1 MKLDNDRI
9 DDLEKQVASMG
20 PLAGIAHTDGSA
32 NPNVSLGGPTPAD
45 RKIIFTEMQGPD
57 TGANAVRFALADG
70 GVSDPDSSTLSL
82 LEIATFTGVAPG
94 DVIAYRDEASSS
106 GSYFY
111 IPWAPGSGYI
121 STPTGL
127 FIWTVVD
134 WGYGLGMTFRPP
146 SGQAPI
152 ENFSRLLRSLSFN
165 NTSDQVTGSSQR
177 EFKIRVADET
187 GAFAVQRNVKVDV
200 NGQDDLPTFTSLSGP
215 FAGTEDVA
223 TTITF
228 DQLAAAGDE
237 ADLDGTVTAF
247 VVTGVLVAPGVTL
260 SILNSQTQLYEP
272 WEVNSNDVID
282 AQHPARWTG
291 PTNATGLFNAFV
303 VKAQSSNGAV
313 SPWPVQASIM
323 VAAVNDAPVLQLGF
337 GNVSV
342 GHQFVE
348 MDGPDTGANAVHL
361 VENTNPISD
370 VDSTMVSKLQIDYIK
385 SSYVPVP
392 SLAGDTISYSSD
404 YGVEPNNVI
413 PADRAGTGFLTTA
426 DATFRWTITE
436 GSPDFNGIVRF
447 TLSIEYVDG
456 SGQPGPA
463 AFAPYEGLLRGLLYN
478 NTLDT
483 VSPGLRTFGF
493 TVFDDSGAPSTKVY
507 SSVAVTATNEAPT
520 FTAFNGPGGTI
531 TEDTRGIIT
540 FDTMLAAS
548 NAVDPDGVGI
558 SAFVVTSSWATPGT
572 LWIEDDFGMMQE
584 WYPNTGVNVIDA
596 YHRASWQGTA
606 NETGVIEVFR
616 VVAVDNTGLRSA
628 TPVLVPINVL
638 PVNDAPTLSTFSAPV
653 TIGHENL
660 PNPVAVASLLQAGN
674 EADIDGTVTAFV
686 VRAVTSGTLLIG
698 TSLSTATAWAPGAN
712 DVVDATHLAFWTP
725 PKDTNGTLDAFT
737 VVALDNDGATSAPPA
752 VQVQVTI
759 ALPPM
764 MTSMA
769 GPVAA
774 VAEDSQVQ
782 INFRNV
788 VAESDTVIANS
799 LVVAVIV
806 KEVVSGTL
814 LIRNGQGVVAPWA
827 AGTNDVI
834 DAFHAGYWT
843 PDVNSNGVLDAVKVI
858 VRDEFGSVSRTPVLA
873 QVDVASVNDRPT
885 FTTISS
891 PVASI
896 QEDQSTLVTVSGLQ
910 ALSNAA
916 DVDGTVTS
924 FVVTSVASGTLL
936 IGQIDANGA
945 FVGTPWAANTNDTID
960 ATHIAQW
967 TPAANANGQLNAF
980 KVVAQDD
987 GGARSG
993 FPVTVQAQVAS
1004 VNDAPTLTAFSGAV
1018 DSTLPA
1024 TMAQITMAE
1033 LTAKGD
1039 EQDVDGN
1046 VVSFMVTS
1054 VTSGTLRIGPT
1065 LATAEV
1071 WGVGSNDIV
1080 DGSHIAFWTPAANA
1094 SGTVGAFAVVALDD
1108 TGLQSATPVAVN
1120 IAVLVTPTAV
1130 AGTVGADTLLGGA
1143 GDDTLR
1149 GLGGNDLLA
1158 GAGGNDVLDGGA
1170 GTDKLVGGD
1179 GSDIYLFLATDHTA
1193 AEINDTGVSGTD
1205 EVRFVTTTTSTLRLY
1220 AGDVGVER
1228 IVIGTGLGAVANT
1241 SGLVAAGINATAL
1254 PNAVFILGNAGAN
1267 ALVGTGFDDTID
1279 GGAGADVMTG
1289 GNGNDT
1295 FYVDS
1300 LFDKVV
1306 DSATAGGIDTVYASV
1321 TFTLS
1326 TNVEKLFLTGSAL
1339 NGTGNASANTITGN
1353 ANANL
1358 LSGLDGNDTLDG
1370 GDGNDT
1376 LAGGKGIDILTG
1388 GAGSDVFL
1396 FDTSFNAVTNV
1407 DRIADFTPGTDV
1419 LSFKAT
1425 IYKALGALG
1434 PLNADAFWSGPGV
1447 VSGHDTTDR
1456 IVYDTTSGTLY
1467 YDSDGSGAAMPVAV
1481 AIIGDTTHPVLSA
1494 ADFIVG

>member
-32 NPNVSLGGPTPAD
+32 NPNVSLGGPT
-45 RKIIFTEMQGPD
+45 GPD

-223 TTITF
+223 TIITIG
-228 DQLAAAGDE
+228 QLTTAGNE
-237 ADLDGTVTAF
+237 ADLDGTV
-247 VVTGVLVAPGVTL
+247 
-260 SILNSQTQLYEP
+260 
-272 WEVNSNDVID
+272 
-282 AQHPARWTG
+282 
-291 PTNATGLFNAFV
+291 NAFV
-303 VKAQSSNGAV
+303 VKTVAPGTTLEILSLFTNTFAPWAAGTNDVIDGRHPVAKWTSPANANGLFDAFTVVAKSNDGGV
-313 SPWPVQASIM
+313 SVTPVQASVM
-323 VAAVNDAPVLQLGF
+323 VAAVNDAPVLWLGYP
-337 GNVSV
+337 GPLVA
-342 GHQFVE
+342 HTFVE
-348 MDGPDTGANAVHL
+348 MAGPDTGANAVHL
-361 VENTNPISD
+361 VDSSYPISD
-370 VDSTMVSKLQIDYIK
+370 VDSTMLSKLQIETYKDPNF
-385 SSYVPVP
+385 VRF
-392 SLAGDTISYSSD
+392 AGDTICYGDVASDFHNDPSSI
-404 YGVEPNNVI
+404 I
-413 PADRAGTGFLTTA
+413 PFDREGTGVLTTEQGA
-426 DATFRWTITE
+426 FKWTVTISSASS
-436 GSPDFNGIVRF
+436 GSNQGF
-447 TLSIEYVDG
+447 TLVFESLGPD
-456 SGQPGPA
+456 GQPAPA
-463 AFAPYEGLLRGLLYN
+463 AFSGDVWPSPYLDLLSNLYYN
-478 NTLDT
+478 NTLD
-483 VSPGLRTFGF
+483 
-493 TVFDDSGAPSTKVY
+493 APSTLLRAFIFTAFDESGTPSEPVVSY
-507 SSVAVTATNEAPT
+507 VNMTATNEAPT
-520 FTAFNGPGGTI
+520 LTAFNGAGASI
-531 TEDTRGIIT
+531 YEDSRGDIT
-540 FDTMLAAS
+540 FASLLAAS
-548 NAVDPDGVGI
+548 NAVDPDGGPI
-558 SAFVVTSSWATPGT
+558 TAFVVTSVNGDPFSLWIAEYGQLPTEWTPGYN
-572 LWIEDDFGMMQE
+572 D
-584 WYPNTGVNVIDA
+584 VIDA
-596 YHRASWQGTA
+596 YHTASWQGPA
-606 NETGVIEVFR
+606 DATGIVNVFS
-616 VVAVDNTGLRSA
+616 VVAVDSTGMRSA
-628 TPVLVPINVL
+628 TPIQVPINLL

-674 EADIDGTVTAFV
+674 EADKDGTVAAFV

-698 TSLSTATAWAPGAN
+698 TSLSTATAWAPGTN

-737 VVALDNDGATSAPPA
+737 VVALDNGGATSAPPA

-759 ALPPM
+759 APPPM

-774 VAEDSQVQ
+774 AAEDSQVQ

-788 VAESDTVIANS
+788 MAESDTVIAGWYAA
-799 LVVAVIV
+799 AVIV

-814 LIRNGQGVVAPWA
+814 LIRNSQGVVAPWV

-936 IGQIDANGA
+936 IGQVGANGA

-1004 VNDAPTLTAFSGAV
+1004 VNDAPTLTAFSGVV

-1033 LTAKGD
+1033 LSAKGD

-1108 TGLQSATPVAVN
+1108 TGLQSTTPVAVN
-1120 IAVLVTPTAV
+1120 IAVLATPTSV

-1179 GSDIYLFLATDHTA
+1179 GSDVYLFLATDHTA

-1220 AGDVGVER
+1220 AGDLGVER

-1388 GAGSDVFL
+1388 GAGADVFL

-1407 DRIADFTPGTDV
+1407 DRVADFTPGTDV

-1494 ADFIVG
+1494 ADFVVG